1 MQPLERL
8 VNLVALLLEARMP
21 LTFDQIREK
30 LGEAYEH
37 GDVNSAKR
45 MFERDKDILRDIG
58 VPIEVVATDVW
69 EAEQGYSIA
78 KDRYYLPEVRFT
90 PEEISALF
98 VAARSGGDT
107 SAEDAVRKLL
117 SGAEGGI
124 LSSLAGEG
132 IAEIVGARDPRLPS
146 LGEAVAGLR
155 RIRFA
160 YRTAKGETSE
170 RVVDAYGLAVRGGH
184 WYLVGLDRDRGEV
197 RSFRLSRVS
206 SDIEDLGEGS
216 EPPQGFRATDSLQAG
231 PWGPGEPRTTALVAF
246 SPDVAWLA
254 TKGVAGAE
262 TVRVRDDGWTETRV
276 PWVPGESLA
285 GWVLSFGP
293 DAEVIDPPELR
304 DEVIG
309 RLEATLAAR

>member
-8 VNLVALLLEARMP
+8 VNLVALLLESRMP
-21 LTFDQIREK
+21 LTFEQIREK

-58 VPIEVVATDVW
+58 VPIEVVATDAW
-69 EAEQGYSIA
+69 EAEQGYTIA

-132 IAEIVGARDPRLPS
+132 IAEIVGARDPRLPAV
-146 LGEAVAGLR
+146 GEAVAGLR
-155 RIRFA
+155 RIRFS
-160 YRTAKGETSE
+160 YRTARGETSE

-184 WYLVGLDRDRGEV
+184 WYLIGLDRDRGEV
-197 RSFRLSRVS
+197 RSFRLSRLA
-206 SDIEDLGEGS
+206 SDVADLGEGS
-216 EPPQGFRATDSLQAG
+216 EPPEGFQAGDSLQAG

-254 TKGVAGAE
+254 TKGVTGSE

-276 PWVPGESLA
+276 PWQPGESLA

-293 DAEVIDPPELR
+293 DAEVIDPQELR
-304 DEVIG
+304 DEVVG
-309 RLEATLAAR
+309 RLEATLVAR